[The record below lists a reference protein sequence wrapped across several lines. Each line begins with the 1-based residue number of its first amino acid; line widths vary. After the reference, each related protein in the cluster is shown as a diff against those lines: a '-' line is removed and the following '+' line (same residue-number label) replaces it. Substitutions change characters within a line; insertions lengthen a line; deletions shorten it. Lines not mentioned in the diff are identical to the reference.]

1 MSPPDPLQQD
11 IIALLPQLR
20 AFCRM
25 LCGNPT
31 NGDDLAQATLMRAWA
46 ARASFTPGTNLK
58 AWLYQIARNQLA
70 SDHRRN
76 WRIQSL
82 DPETAERTL
91 VAVTSSDGA
100 LELDELRRALAML
113 PPEQREAVVLVG
125 AGDLAYAEAAVI
137 MNVPIGTVKS
147 RVSRARATLAA
158 ILETGDLASDD
169 VAPDRAMDLILGE
182 VAQRKAGVSE
192 APSATV

>member
-1 MSPPDPLQQD
+1 M
-11 IIALLPQLR
+11 
-20 AFCRM
+20 
-25 LCGNPT
+25 
-31 NGDDLAQATLMRAWA
+31 
-46 ARASFTPGTNLK
+46 
-58 AWLYQIARNQLA
+58 
-70 SDHRRN
+70 
-76 WRIQSL
+76 
-82 DPETAERTL
+82 
-91 VAVTSSDGA
+91 AVTSSDGA

-182 VAQRKAGVSE
+182 VAQRKAGASD
-192 APSATV
+192 ARAAMG